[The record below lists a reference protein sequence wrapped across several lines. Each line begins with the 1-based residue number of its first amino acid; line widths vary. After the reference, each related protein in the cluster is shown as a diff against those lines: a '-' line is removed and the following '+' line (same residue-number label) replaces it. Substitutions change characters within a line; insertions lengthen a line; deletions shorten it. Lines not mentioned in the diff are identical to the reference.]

1 MNKSWFVIVVLLLVD
16 QFTKVVARIIFPET
30 RDALTWFQF
39 QLTENEGMAFSLPLP
54 KFFLI
59 FFGIAVAIFLGWMI
73 WRQKFSPWETAAA
86 TFIFAGAV
94 GNIIDRIF
102 LRAVTDFIRLGSF
115 PIFNFADIFITAG
128 VVMFLWYEV
137 KKKKATSNEQ

>member
-1 MNKSWFVIVVLLLVD
+1 MNKSWFVIVVLLFID
-16 QFTKVVARIIFPET
+16 QFTKAVARIIFPET
-30 RDALTWFQF
+30 RDALAWFQF
-39 QLTENEGMAFSLPLP
+39 QLTANEGMAFSLPLP

-73 WRQKFSPWETAAA
+73 WRQKFSPWEMVSA

-102 LRAVTDFIRLGSF
+102 LRAVTDFIRLGGF

-128 VVMFLWYEV
+128 VVMFVWYEV
-137 KKKKATSNEQ
+137 KEKAKSRKE